1 MTAEKKDPHA
11 IWDRIRGRFTEKQL
25 NNALRSYTS
34 RSSMSYDPKFDRKI
48 RELKPGWFRD
58 PEGVAK
64 KKAELLARAA
74 SGEGR
79 PAVNGKNK
87 HPMGSALC
95 CYTRLKS
102 GCYDPVFDQQIRQAA
117 PHWFLDTAAV
127 KKAELL
133 ARAARGEDRPAVHG
147 KNKHPLGQVLGIY
160 TNPKD
165 NMYDPVFDQQ
175 IRQVA
180 PGWFIRADKLRAAR
194 KETVNA

>member
-1 MTAEKKDPHA
+1 MALN
-11 IWDRIRGRFTEKQL
+11 KQ
-25 NNALRSYTS
+25 
-34 RSSMSYDPKFDRKI
+34 
-48 RELKPGWFRD
+48 
-58 PEGVAK
+58 
-64 KKAELLARAA
+64 ELLARAA
-74 SGEGR
+74 RGEDR
-79 PAVNGKNK
+79 PNK
-87 HPMGSALC
+87 KKGPLGIALC
-95 CYTRLKS
+95 NYTRLKS